1 MTHTSTEQPEALR
14 LARKFEEVGFI
25 GDHRFA
31 KDHWC
36 RQSATELRRQH
47 ARIAELEAQLAAI
60 GAGGVE
66 PLRKQVAAPQAVQA
80 AVPVGGQSRF
90 KGEKD
95 WQWCSAEH
103 VAMVLLATPS
113 EWQNYEVRYVYAHP
127 AEGVPVQVVELE
139 VDDLIDRLLNA
150 QQDLNLAANVHM
162 DQSIASASTL
172 LDEVEIALRTLAA
185 THPTQQGL
193 DARDAAF
200 EAVRKA
206 FCNLQRYSFWLD
218 SRGNVRRCADRSG
231 NWVEFEAAHTL
242 FEPQSVDAALA
253 AQAKRVGTP

>member
-1 MTHTSTEQPEALR
+1 MSNTQQPEALNLEEFR
-14 LARKFEEVGFI
+14 AKVTRAAREP
-25 GDHRFA
+25 
-31 KDHWC
+31 
-36 RQSATELRRQH
+36 LL
-47 ARIAELEAQLAAI
+47 ARIAELEAVLSAM
-60 GAGGVE
+60 GEKGNPVE
-66 PLRKQVAAPQAVQA
+66 PADIPRATDQDTHFFLAGWNDRAAQVDSHEHFRNTAATA
-80 AVPVGGQSRF
+80 
-90 KGEKD
+90 
-95 WQWCSAEH
+95 
-103 VAMVLLATPS
+103 
-113 EWQNYEVRYVYAHP
+113 P

-242 FEPQSVDAALA
+242 FEPQAVDAALA
-253 AQAKRVGTP
+253 AQAKHGEAQQ